1 MGSVASD
8 QRSWPARHEILT
20 VLTLLG
26 GLFVLFVIAGAMG
39 GSRASQGSAAAA
51 TSVSQ
56 ATQAPGPTDA
66 RTAVPAG
73 KASGRVM
80 QADTSSKVSGQNAKA
95 VTGQLH
101 NLSKRSPAG
110 RPAAATHPATA
121 HQPAPARTTP
131 ASDPVT
137 RAPSP
142 AGTAAHRARSVHMA
156 APPPPAPLHMAR
168 TTATVAKKMVPA
180 PTKRRGR

>member
-1 MGSVASD
+1 
-8 QRSWPARHEILT
+8 
-20 VLTLLG
+20 
-26 GLFVLFVIAGAMG
+26 MG
-39 GSRASQGSAAAA
+39 GSRA
-51 TSVSQ
+51 
-56 ATQAPGPTDA
+56 GPTYV

-101 NLSKRSPAG
+101 NLSKRAPAG
-110 RPAAATHPATA
+110 RPAAASHPATA
-121 HQPAPARTTP
+121 HKPAPARPAP

-142 AGTAAHRARSVHMA
+142 AGTAARSALSVHMA
-156 APPPPAPLHMAR
+156 AASPPPAPQHMAR
-168 TTATVAKKMVPA
+168 ATAPVAKKKA